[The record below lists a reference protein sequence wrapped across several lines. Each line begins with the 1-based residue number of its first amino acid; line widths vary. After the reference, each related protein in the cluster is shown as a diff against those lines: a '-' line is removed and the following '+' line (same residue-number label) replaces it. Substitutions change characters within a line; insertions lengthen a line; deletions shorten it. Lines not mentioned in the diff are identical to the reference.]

1 MYDHMG
7 YWITE
12 QRRAG
17 IWRNSV
23 RVRQKE
29 TKQEDDKNKTEPL
42 AQVTVAKSAETVW
55 ELALAVDLSSSTMPI
70 NVDLSRENSSLSN

>member
-1 MYDHMG
+1 MTT
-7 YWITE
+7 WVIE
-12 QRRAG
+12 LLSNIRAG

-42 AQVTVAKSAETVW
+42 AQVTVVKVLRLYESW
-55 ELALAVDLSSSTMPI
+55 YWL
-70 NVDLSRENSSLSN
+70 